1 MKHRPHL
8 CSVFFAAAL
17 AVCTHSSKADA
28 LVVPMSV
35 PELTQASARVV
46 IGDVAAMST
55 FWNADSSLIMSTVA
69 IVVTTEL
76 KGAGDLQIALTSP
89 GGTIGEMRLTSST
102 DPVFAEGDHVL
113 LFLNESG
120 TLTGAY
126 QGAYLTDQIRAAQM
140 EPTSSSRFDPSTIM
154 PFERLRNTIEE
165 ALPLEGDDVSVPE
178 YAGSFSLDEGAGFLP
193 SGCDW
198 AWQPSPIVSSFWINP
213 SCSDVSAGTA
223 EQQVDAIIAGANR
236 WNNAGTSFAFDA
248 NGQTATAVVA
258 LDGEQVAF
266 FANDPATPD
275 NIIATC
281 FSWCLNG
288 NMQHWDIKFNDVDFV
303 FWNGVT
309 GPCTGMMDIEAI
321 AAHELGHA
329 LGLGHSTVPGATMA
343 PSTSTCNLAQRSLEE
358 DDIEAVHSL
367 YGANNSWIDFA
378 YGGQEDGSFSRPFNT
393 LAEGLNSVNA
403 GGFLWIKAGSTSVTP
418 VISQAVTLR
427 GFGGTVTIGN

>member
-1 MKHRPHL
+1 MKHRAHL
-8 CSVFFAAAL
+8 FFATAL
-17 AVCTHSSKADA
+17 AVCMHSSKANA
-28 LVVPMSV
+28 LVVPLSV
-35 PELTQASARVV
+35 PELTQESARVV
-46 IGDVAAMST
+46 IGDVASMST
-55 FWNADSSLIMSTVA
+55 FWNADSSLIMNTVA
-69 IVVTTEL
+69 IVVTAEL

-89 GGTIGEMRLTSST
+89 GGTIGEMRLSSST

-126 QGAYLTDQIRAAQM
+126 LGAYLTDQIRAAQM
-140 EPTSSSRFDPSTIM
+140 EPTSGSRFDPSTIM
-154 PFERLRNTIEE
+154 PFETLANVIAE
-165 ALPLEGDDVSVPE
+165 ALQLETLSVPD
-178 YAGSFSLDEGAGFLP
+178 YSGPFSLDEGAGFAP

-198 AWQPSPIVSSFWINP
+198 NWQSPPIVNGFWINP
-213 SCSDVSAGTA
+213 SCSDASAGTA

-236 WNNAGTSFAFDA
+236 WNNVGTSFAFDA

-258 LDGEQVAF
+258 LDGEQVVF

-275 NIIATC
+275 NVIATC

-288 NMQHWDIKFNDVDFV
+288 NKQHWDIKCNDVDFT

-309 GPCTGMMDIEAI
+309 GSCLGMMDIEAI

-329 LGLGHSTVPGATMA
+329 LGLDHSTVPGATMA
-343 PSTSTCNLAQRSLEE
+343 PSTGTCNLAQRSLEE
-358 DDIEAVHSL
+358 DDIEGAHSL

-393 LAEGLNSVNA
+393 LVEGLNSVNA
-403 GGFLWIKAGSTSVTP
+403 GGFLWIKAGSSSVTP